1 MRTEVKAKHQKG
13 LCAQIMV
20 REVFLTR
27 LEGKRV
33 NTGLALRICTI
44 CVLG

>member
-13 LCAQIMV
+13 LCAQFMV

-33 NTGLALRICTI
+33 NTGLVLGICMI